1 MHINDKLVENCGCRK
16 CCINILPSLFINMAV
31 PVSFFHLDNATV
43 DLACWAAGLLLAGVE
58 EVPDA
63 KMKGFGLISR

>member
-1 MHINDKLVENCGCRK
+1 
-16 CCINILPSLFINMAV
+16 MAV

-58 EVPDA
+58 DVPDA